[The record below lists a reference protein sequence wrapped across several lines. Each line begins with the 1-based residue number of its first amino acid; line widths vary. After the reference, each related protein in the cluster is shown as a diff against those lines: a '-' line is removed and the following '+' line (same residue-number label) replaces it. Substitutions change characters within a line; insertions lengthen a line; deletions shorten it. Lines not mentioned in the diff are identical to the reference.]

1 MISFLDWNE
10 VPYQQMKHQW
20 TVSMLVFTVSLEK
33 LFEFT
38 RCPQKNES
46 FSSETNL
53 LVKLTVSASTDWNRS
68 LAFHMYSPSYKLI
81 SFCYTKIHFKFSLEA
96 GSWLPYWFRQLLHTN
111 MNHETWN
118 MNQKQC
124 SLSAN
129 SPQNIKKE
137 ILNQNYFIFI

>member
-53 LVKLTVSASTDWNRS
+53 LVKLTVSVSTDWNRS
-68 LAFHMYSPSYKLI
+68 LAFHMYSPSCKLI
-81 SFCYTKIHFKFSLEA
+81 SFFSYQNTLQLSFLCRQVA
-96 GSWLPYWFRQLLHTN
+96 NCHIGSSSYFTQTWIMKHRTWIRNSAVSLLTLLRI
-111 MNHETWN
+111 
-118 MNQKQC
+118 
-124 SLSAN
+124 S
-129 SPQNIKKE
+129 KKR
-137 ILNQNYFIFI
+137 F